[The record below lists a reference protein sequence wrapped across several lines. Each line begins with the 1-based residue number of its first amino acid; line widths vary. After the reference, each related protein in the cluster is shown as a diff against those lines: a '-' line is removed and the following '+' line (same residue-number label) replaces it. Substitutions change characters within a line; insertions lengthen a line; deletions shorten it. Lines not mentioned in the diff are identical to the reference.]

1 MVWEIVW
8 SIVLGVILGGIVTGG
23 TMFSVEWWKS
33 NVNRKNWASS
43 LLAEANGNRF
53 KKTLELIIFYREIA
67 GCMDVKE
74 VDFLKHF
81 DNTFEVFKSF
91 LSRGIHLKNKD
102 LIYLY
107 SNYELRENSINMFLK
122 KTASRYFKLPEI
134 NRKNSIFRPQLI
146 KQIKQIETQ
155 LYSIDEIYN
164 LLEIE
169 SDINLDEKG
178 LKLDITS
185 LSLLM
190 IQK

>member
-1 MVWEIVW
+1 MEKKKAENSRLNW
-8 SIVLGVILGGIVTGG
+8 S
-23 TMFSVEWWKS
+23 K
-33 NVNRKNWASS
+33 S
-43 LLAEANGNRF
+43 LLSEANGNRF
-53 KKTLELIIFYREIA
+53 KKTLELIIFYRAIA
-67 GCMDVKE
+67 GCMDIKE

-91 LSRGIHLKNKD
+91 LSRGIHLKNED